1 MDDGDLSAV
10 VGGSSQSVYEKSRRE
25 FEENPE
31 RFIRRYLRFR
41 YAVIAVF
48 LFVCLYPIL
57 EMIIRIIKGLA
68 KLFFS

>member
-1 MDDGDLSAV
+1 MDDGDLSAI
-10 VGGSSQSVYEKSRRE
+10 VGGSSKSVYEKSHRE

-57 EMIIRIIKGLA
+57 EGVVRIIKGLA
-68 KLFFS
+68 KLLFS